1 MMSKWTEGNSLAAY
15 LWKLAKQPAFWLGII
30 FLVAAILAHGQASPE
45 LKPSEVQMLR
55 LEVKQKTA
63 LLAQRD
69 VNDAQT
75 RFNQAL
81 TELQDE
87 AKKVEEENKWTDAQ
101 FNPQD
106 LTFKPMP
113 KPAEKK

>member
-1 MMSKWTEGNSLAAY
+1 MRFIRILSFFVLACAG
-15 LWKLAKQPAFWLGII
+15 LMAQSVQP
-30 FLVAAILAHGQASPE
+30 E
-45 LKPSEVQMLR
+45 MNPSEIQMLR
-55 LEVKQKTA
+55 LQVKQKTA

-113 KPAEKK
+113 KAAEKKP

>member
-1 MMSKWTEGNSLAAY
+1 MSKWTKVRLTLYVAFLAVTVLYVQHVHAQQGY
-15 LWKLAKQPAFWLGII
+15 T
-30 FLVAAILAHGQASPE
+30 
-45 LKPSEVQMLR
+45 PSEVQMLR

-87 AKKVEEENKWTDAQ
+87 AKKVEEENSWKDAQ

-113 KPAEKK
+113 KPTEKK

>member
-1 MMSKWTEGNSLAAY
+1 MSKWMEVRLTL
-15 LWKLAKQPAFWLGII
+15 LVT
-30 FLVAAILAHGQASPE
+30 FLFITVLYVRHVHAQQDM
-45 LKPSEVQMLR
+45 KPSEVQMLR

-87 AKKVEEENKWTDAQ
+87 AKKVEEENSWKDVQ
-101 FNPQD
+101 FDPQA

-113 KPAEKK
+113 KAAEKKP

>member
-1 MMSKWTEGNSLAAY
+1 MKSLIRVVFFTAV
-15 LWKLAKQPAFWLGII
+15 
-30 FLVAAILAHGQASPE
+30 LVAIPAAMAQE
-45 LKPSEVQMLR
+45 KDYKPSEIQLLR
-55 LEVKQKTA
+55 LQVKQKDA
-63 LLAQRD
+63 FLAQRD

-87 AKKVEEENKWTDAQ
+87 AKKVETENSWADVT

-106 LTFKPMP
+106 LSFKATP
-113 KPAEKK
+113 KAAVKDAHK

>member
-1 MMSKWTEGNSLAAY
+1 MRIAR
-15 LWKLAKQPAFWLGII
+15 
-30 FLVAAILAHGQASPE
+30 FLILFLLCCAGLMAQSTD
-45 LKPSEVQMLR
+45 KSYTPSEVQMLR

-87 AKKVEEENKWTDAQ
+87 AKKVEEENSWKDAQ

-113 KPAEKK
+113 KAAEKKP

>member
-1 MMSKWTEGNSLAAY
+1 MRVVRFLAFF
-15 LWKLAKQPAFWLGII
+15 LLACAGLM
-30 FLVAAILAHGQASPE
+30 AAQSAPE

-113 KPAEKK
+113 KAAEKKP

>member
-1 MMSKWTEGNSLAAY
+1 MAAQS
-15 LWKLAKQPAFWLGII
+15 A
-30 FLVAAILAHGQASPE
+30 PE

-87 AKKVEEENKWTDAQ
+87 AAKVEKENSWTGVQ
-101 FNPQD
+101 FDPQA
-106 LTFKPMP
+106 LTFKAMP
-113 KPAEKK
+113 KEAEKKP